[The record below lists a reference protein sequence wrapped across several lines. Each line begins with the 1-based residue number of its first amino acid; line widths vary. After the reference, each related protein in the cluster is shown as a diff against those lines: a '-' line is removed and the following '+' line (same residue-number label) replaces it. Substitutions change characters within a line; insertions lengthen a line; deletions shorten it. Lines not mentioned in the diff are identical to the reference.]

1 MLAATNDCW
10 PGLRVGDSAPSARA
24 LMRLI
29 QYHQA
34 VTAVDQQPI
43 VVVDKKPS
51 RIRRSVD
58 GVRLVGLVVLL
69 AVLVGLG
76 TVAKNTSQGTSSDLG
91 HALGDLPTLLK
102 NVIQIVGGLGVLLVP
117 MSYVVFL
124 IIRGQY
130 RRVIVALLTGVG
142 AVLIAEG
149 INWALRSAPSSD
161 LYQALTLLHD
171 GTRTMPLDA
180 FLTGIV
186 ALITVTGVI
195 GISAEQPWRQLLIV
209 AIALYFVASFIV
221 AQATL
226 LSLVCSLVIGSIVG
240 IAVRYIGGSTNLRP
254 DGRRIADALRARGIH
269 LRRLERDERDDEDYR
284 AYSAT
289 TRSGSKLVV
298 HVFDRDQLAVGA
310 FVRIYNFV
318 RLQREVTRGP
328 GISLES
334 TAERRSL
341 LALAGQDAGVRMP
354 RLLAGVPCGPDA
366 IVLAYDRVDGTP
378 LAEVGDG
385 VTDAQLTQ
393 LWREVCKLHDRRVT
407 HRGLSA
413 NAVIVD
419 ASGRIVLPIPDEGT
433 AFATTLRINLDRAQ
447 VLVSTASLV
456 GPERAVTVARSVLGE
471 ESAGAIRAVLQPVAL
486 PRDTRH
492 VLKQHRGML
501 VQLREQLLEQTQHAP
516 EDLTR
521 LERVRPRT
529 VVTIVALIIAGYLL
543 IGQLGSVDLVTVFRE
558 AHWEWLPLVLL
569 FSVLTYFAAA
579 LALIGYVQERL
590 SYLRTVLAQ
599 VAAAF
604 AGFVTPPAVGGLAV
618 NIRYLQ
624 KAGLSTPAAAT
635 SVGASQAVNA
645 VSHIGLL
652 LLVAALTGASAQ
664 HSVAVPGW
672 LLIALGALAFVFL
685 ILLAIPIT
693 RRWVAAQVLPP
704 VREAIP
710 RLLDLVTNPRKLA
723 EGLVGILLLNA
734 ANTGALWCATRAFGG
749 TVDILAVALVYLGGS
764 AIGSIAPTPGGLGA
778 VELALSTGLTAAGM
792 PTASAVSAVLLFRL
806 GTFWLPVPAG
816 WLAFHW
822 LQSKDAL

>member
-1 MLAATNDCW
+1 
-10 PGLRVGDSAPSARA
+10 
-24 LMRLI
+24 MRLI

-69 AVLVGLG
+69 VVLAGLG

-91 HALGDLPTLLK
+91 HALGDLPTTA
-102 NVIQIVGGLGVLLVP
+102 QERDPDRRRSRCACSCP
-117 MSYVVFL
+117 MSYVIFL

-130 RRVIVALLTGVG
+130 RRVVEALLTGVG

-240 IAVRYIGGSTNLRP
+240 VAVRYIGGSTNLRP

-269 LRRLERDERDDEDYR
+269 LRRLEREERDDEDYR
-284 AYSAT
+284 AYNAT
-289 TRSGSKLVV
+289 TRSGSQLVV

-310 FVRIYNFV
+310 FARIYNFV

-334 TAERRSL
+334 AAERRSL

-385 VTDAQLTQ
+385 VTDALLTQ
-393 LWREVCKLHDRRVT
+393 LWREVGKLHDRRVT

-433 AFATTLRINLDRAQ
+433 AFATSLRINLDRAQ
-447 VLVSTASLV
+447 VLVSTAAVV
-456 GPERAVTVARSVLGE
+456 GPERAVAVARTVLGDE
-471 ESAGAIRAVLQPVAL
+471 AAGAIRAVLQPVAL
-486 PRDTRH
+486 PRDTRR

-516 EDLTR
+516 EDVIR

-543 IGQLGSVDLVTVFRE
+543 IGQFGSVDLVTVFRE
-558 AHWEWLPLVLL
+558 AHWGWVPLILL
-569 FSVLTYFAAA
+569 FSALTYFAAA

-590 SYLRTVLAQ
+590 SFLRTVLAQ

-618 NIRYLQ
+618 N
-624 KAGLSTPAAAT
+624 SAT
-635 SVGASQAVNA
+635 CRSRVCPRRRRRR
-645 VSHIGLL
+645 VSGR
-652 LLVAALTGASAQ
+652 VRRSMRCRTSAC
-664 HSVAVPGW
+664 SCSS
-672 LLIALGALAFVFL
+672 
-685 ILLAIPIT
+685 
-693 RRWVAAQVLPP
+693 PP
-704 VREAIP
+704 
-710 RLLDLVTNPRKLA
+710 
-723 EGLVGILLLNA
+723 
-734 ANTGALWCATRAFGG
+734 
-749 TVDILAVALVYLGGS
+749 
-764 AIGSIAPTPGGLGA
+764 
-778 VELALSTGLTAAGM
+778 
-792 PTASAVSAVLLFRL
+792 
-806 GTFWLPVPAG
+806 
-816 WLAFHW
+816 
-822 LQSKDAL
+822 